1 MRDEL
6 ERFRSETRA
15 VFADVEKLVDGLSD
29 EQARTRPAVGEWS
42 IAECLDH
49 LTLTVRAYEPVIEDV
64 SGGRVTAGRQQLQ
77 TGVAVA
83 KVRGVDGAAGET
95 EVQDGGPFVPAGAH
109 GEWKKSRRD
118 FFAAHQWVL
127 DKLEALDTLDLGRIK
142 VESPFA
148 KWMRYP
154 LGLVFYILPAHCRRH
169 LWQAEN
175 VKASMVSAAR
185 T

>member
-1 MRDEL
+1 MREEL

-15 VFADVEKLVDGLSD
+15 VFADVEKLVVGLSD

-49 LTLTVRAYEPVIEDV
+49 LTLTVRAYEPAIEEY
-64 SGGRVTAGRQQLQ
+64 L
-77 TGVAVA
+77 
-83 KVRGVDGAAGET
+83 AAGSP
-95 EVQDGGPFVPAGAH
+95 QGGSSYRPGWLWRKFVESMEPPVKRKYKTAAPFVPAGAR
-109 GEWKKSRRD
+109 GLEEARRD

-127 DKLEALDTLDLGRIK
+127 DKLDALDTLDLGRIK

-169 LWQAEN
+169 VWQAEN
-175 VKASMVSAAR
+175 VKASMVSGAR